1 MAKRARTRQRA
12 GTATE
17 VGPRQPCPCGSGK
30 RYKACHGATGG
41 AAPYV
46 RRPFEGLP
54 GECDWVAL
62 REFVPAATA
71 SLKLAKDDS
80 DRTVLA
86 CSLLP
91 MAMPAMVRSDG
102 TIWLGLQVQHAFG
115 DPSRDLAYALEL
127 ALEAESGTDV
137 QVVAD
142 PGLGTRLQ
150 DRLDPKAKFD
160 VEVHDGFDFW
170 VAYVDDPTGEI
181 AATLESA
188 NESAAPTARLA
199 AADAAYWTRMGDR
212 EFLRWVLPQDEDAVL
227 DALARLHAAGT
238 DRLLDDSRLIG
249 SFRAY
254 GLIVPVWEFPRDT
267 GAEALEEPMK
277 AMSGRLDE
285 ALAVEEPLSAAERS
299 ARNGLAS
306 RQLTIH

>member
-1 MAKRARTRQRA
+1 MAKRARTRQRPDAA
-12 GTATE
+12 GE

-30 RYKACHGATGG
+30 RYKACHGAAGG
-41 AAPYV
+41 ASPYV

-54 GECDWVAL
+54 GECDWVAV

-71 SLKLAKDDS
+71 AVKLADDA
-80 DRTVLA
+80 DRAVLA

-91 MAMPAMVRSDG
+91 MAMPAMVRPDG
-102 TIWLGLQVQHAFG
+102 TIWLGLQVQHGFG
-115 DPSRDLAYALEL
+115 DPSRDLAYALDQ
-127 ALEAESGTDV
+127 ALEAESGTDI

-142 PGLGTRLQ
+142 PGPGGRLQ
-150 DRLDPKAKFD
+150 DRLDLDAEFE
-160 VEVHDGFDFW
+160 VEVHEGFHFW
-170 VAYVDDPTGEI
+170 VADVEDPTGEI
-181 AATLESA
+181 AASLESA
-188 NESAAPTARLA
+188 NESAAPTTRLA
-199 AADAAYWTRMGDR
+199 SVEAAYWTRMGDR

-227 DALARLHAAGT
+227 DGLARLHAAGE

-254 GLIVPVWEFPRDT
+254 GLIVPVWEFPGGT
-267 GAEALEEPMK
+267 SAATLEEPVK
-277 AMSGRLDE
+277 ALSGRLDD
-285 ALAVEEPLSAAERS
+285 ALAADQALSQSERA

>member
-1 MAKRARTRQRA
+1 MAKRARTRQPAETA
-12 GTATE
+12 GE

-30 RYKACHGATGG
+30 RYKACHGAAGG
-41 AAPYV
+41 ASPYV
-46 RRPFEGLP
+46 RRPFDGLP

-71 SLKLAKDDS
+71 TVTLSDGG

-91 MAMPAMVRSDG
+91 MAMPAMVRPDG
-102 TIWLGLQVQHAFG
+102 NVWLGLQVQHGFG
-115 DPSRDLAYALEL
+115 DPSRDLTYALDL
-127 ALEAESGTDV
+127 ALEAESGTDI

-142 PGLGTRLQ
+142 PGPGPRLQ
-150 DRLDPKAKFD
+150 DRIDLDAGFE
-160 VEVHDGFDFW
+160 VEVHEGFDFW
-170 VAYVDDPTGEI
+170 VADVDDPTGEI

-188 NESAAPTARLA
+188 NESAAPTTRLA
-199 AADAAYWTRMGDR
+199 AADAAYWTRIGDR
-212 EFLRWVLPQDEDAVL
+212 EFLRWVLPHDEDAVL
-227 DALARLHAAGT
+227 DALARLHTAGE

-254 GLIVPVWEFPRDT
+254 GLIVPVWEFPNGT
-267 GAEALEEPMK
+267 GADDLEEPIR
-277 AMSGRLDE
+277 ALAGRLDD
-285 ALAVEEPLSAAERS
+285 ALAAKQPLSTSERAARS
-299 ARNGLAS
+299 GLAS